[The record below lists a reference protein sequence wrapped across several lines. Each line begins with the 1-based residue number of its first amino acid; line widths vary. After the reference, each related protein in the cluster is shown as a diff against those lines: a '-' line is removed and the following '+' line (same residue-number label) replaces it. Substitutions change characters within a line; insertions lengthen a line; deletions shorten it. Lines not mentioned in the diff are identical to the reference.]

1 MRVLSVT
8 FKNLMTFYKNH
19 VDILLIT
26 DKNCYHQ
33 IFLTKPLA
41 LFMIPHQKIQI
52 KNLLTDSTTVIH
64 QEIHDSWLVKY
75 IKKY

>member
-26 DKNCYHQ
+26 DKKMLPSNFSHQ
-33 IFLTKPLA
+33 
-41 LFMIPHQKIQI
+41 
-52 KNLLTDSTTVIH
+52 TTCPF
-64 QEIHDSWLVKY
+64 HDSSSENTN
-75 IKKY
+75 KKFTDRLNNSNSSGNS